1 MINEFELAHRAAET
15 VSGGDVIIA
24 MHGVRGTWQWAHLL
38 GGASQDGRDAGV
50 RVQQVDRRVAL

>member
-24 MHGVRGTWQWAHLL
+24 MHG
-38 GGASQDGRDAGV
+38 DPKP
-50 RVQQVDRRVAL
+50 